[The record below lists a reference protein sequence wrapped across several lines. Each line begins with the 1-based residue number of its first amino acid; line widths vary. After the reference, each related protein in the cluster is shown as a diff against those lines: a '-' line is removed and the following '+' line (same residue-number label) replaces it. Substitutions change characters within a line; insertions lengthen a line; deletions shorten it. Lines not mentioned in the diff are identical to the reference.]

1 MTAAPSPKIDPDHL
15 VLKTPPRRIIRFK
28 RKLLIG
34 IAAVGA
40 AGLFLVT
47 GLALKKDAA
56 HSGQPAPELLT
67 TDRKTPPD
75 GLAALPTSYAEI
87 KPDIPKLGPPLPGD
101 LGRPI
106 VARQHQ
112 LELDPT
118 NAFAPTPAEQAAEAE
133 RQRQAAQAQK
143 AREAGVFFRVNGT
156 ASSPLPAAVG
166 QGVVNSVSSSS
177 ASLAGADAAA
187 LDTDPSG
194 QNRKRTFLQEKA
206 GGGIYNPH
214 GLQTPAS
221 PWQVMAGSVIAAS
234 LISGLN
240 SDLPGTVIAQV
251 TEPVY
256 DSVTGR
262 TLLIPQGARLIGRYD
277 SSISF
282 AQSRALLVWQ
292 RIIFPNGASLQIDNL
307 PAADAAGYAGLE
319 DGVDYHSWQL
329 VKGVVLSTLL
339 GVGTELTFGK
349 DESDLTRA
357 IRQSTQQNVNQAG
370 QRITSKN
377 LDIQPTLTVRPGW
390 PLRVIVQRD
399 LVLQP
404 YRD

>member
-1 MTAAPSPKIDPDHL
+1 MTAAPSPKVDPDHL
-15 VLKTPPRRIIRFK
+15 VLKAPPRRIVRFK

-34 IAAVGA
+34 IAAIGA

-56 HSGQPAPELLT
+56 HSGQPAPELLA

-106 VARQHQ
+106 VARQRQ
-112 LELDPT
+112 LELDPMT
-118 NAFAPTPAEQAAEAE
+118 AFAPTPAEQAAEAE

-143 AREAGVFFRVNGT
+143 ARESGVFFRVNGT

-166 QGVVNSVSSSS
+166 QGVVNPASSSS
-177 ASLAGADAAA
+177 ASLAGADAAT
-187 LDTDPSG
+187 LETDPNG

-206 GGGIYNPH
+206 GDGIYNPH
-214 GLQTPAS
+214 GLQTPTS

-240 SDLPGTVIAQV
+240 SDLPGAVIAQV

-256 DSVTGR
+256 DSVTGQ

-339 GVGTELTFGK
+339 GIGTELTFGK

-404 YRD
+404 YRH